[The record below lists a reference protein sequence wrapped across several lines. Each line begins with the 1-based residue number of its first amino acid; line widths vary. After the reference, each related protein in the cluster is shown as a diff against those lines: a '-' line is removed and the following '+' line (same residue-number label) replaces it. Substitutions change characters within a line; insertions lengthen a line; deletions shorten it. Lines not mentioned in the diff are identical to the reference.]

1 MSKRRPESG
10 IVVILVF
17 LALALSAC
25 TRHGQPTQSEPV
37 RVSGID
43 VDAAE
48 PAISA
53 APDGSV
59 YLAWVEHHA
68 AGGADV
74 MLAAVAATG
83 KSNGPAIRVNPTAG
97 EARAWRGDPPALGVA
112 PDGTVYVTWT
122 ARVESGATD
131 LYLSASRD
139 KGQSFELPAK
149 VNDARSPGAHGMHSL
164 AVAADGT
171 VFVSWLQERN
181 GAVSDRVGKKGHKH
195 GEEANRELFVASS
208 NDGGK
213 TLSAKQLVAREVC
226 PCCKTSLATAPGG
239 SVYVSWRQ
247 VLPGD
252 LRHIAVASSSDQG
265 KTFSSP
271 VIVSDDRWTIA
282 GCPVSGSSLSV
293 LSDGTLQVLW
303 YSAGEAGPK
312 GIYHSK
318 SQDGGKSFA
327 PRQLIAEGQAQGT
340 PVLLPYLNG
349 AIAIWQ
355 GDLGS
360 NARVISSS
368 LDDKLP
374 APTELKT
381 QSGSELP
388 AASLVQ
394 DQILVAYIQT
404 SDDRRS
410 VWLLRQAVMA
420 GPASFSFNQA
430 LQKDEPKQTAMV
442 QTAGGG

>member
-10 IVVILVF
+10 IVVIWVF

-25 TRHGQPTQSEPV
+25 TRQGQPTQAEPV
-37 RVSGID
+37 RVSKVG

-48 PAISA
+48 PAVA
-53 APDGSV
+53 AASDGSV

-68 AGGADV
+68 DGGADV
-74 MLAAVAATG
+74 MLAAFAATG
-83 KSNGPAIRVNPTAG
+83 ESNGPAIRVNPTAG
-97 EARAWRGDPPALGVA
+97 AAGAWRGDPPAVSVA

-122 ARVESGATD
+122 ARAESGATD

-149 VNDARSPGAHGMHSL
+149 VNDDRKPGAHGMHSL
-164 AVAADGT
+164 AVAADGS
-171 VFVSWLQERN
+171 VFVSWLDEQN
-181 GAVSDRVGKKGHKH
+181 GAVSNKPGKKGHKH
-195 GEEANRELFVASS
+195 GEANRELFVASS

-213 TLSAKQLVAREVC
+213 TFSANRLIAREVC
-226 PCCKTSLATAPGG
+226 PCCKTSLATAPDGRI
-239 SVYVSWRQ
+239 YVSWRQ
-247 VLPGD
+247 VLPGN

-293 LSDGTLQVLW
+293 FSDGTLQILW
-303 YSAGEAGPK
+303 YSAGDAGPT
-312 GIYHSK
+312 GIYRSQ
-318 SQDGGKSFA
+318 SQDAGKSFA

-340 PVLLPYLNG
+340 PVLLPYLKG

-360 NARVISSS
+360 NARVNTANVG
-368 LDDKLP
+368 DNLP
-374 APTELKT
+374 VPTSFNKEAN
-381 QSGSELP
+381 SELP
-388 AASLVQ
+388 AASLVG
-394 DQILVAYIQT
+394 DQILIAYIQAAE
-404 SDDRRS
+404 DQRS
-410 VWLLRQAVMA
+410 VWLITKAANR
-420 GPASFSFNQA
+420 
-430 LQKDEPKQTAMV
+430 
-442 QTAGGG
+442 